1 MKVLILGSGSFAG
14 LCFFVHLLKSGFEV
28 HGVNRS
34 KPKESEMW
42 PWIRGVKMENIWH
55 TYNIINDLDR
65 IIEVINSLKPD
76 TIIDFMGQG
85 MVAQSWDDPALWYE
99 TNLGQ
104 KSKLINY
111 LAKSDYLEQ
120 YIRASTPEVYGSNE
134 AKMIASST
142 FNPSTPY
149 AISHAAID
157 THLRCMGSSYQF
169 PFKIARFANFYG
181 VGQQLYRVIPR
192 IILSCL
198 TNTKFIMDG
207 KGNSVRSFINTK
219 DICSALDAMIKK
231 AEIKAEYNFSS
242 EEEISITKLIDKVCE
257 KCNVSR
263 SEVLEQ
269 GPERVGKDKYYRLD
283 CSATT
288 KDLGWSTEVKLDNG
302 INDVI
307 EWIGL
312 NLNYLSSQNWKY
324 EHRR

>member
-1 MKVLILGSGSFAG
+1 MHTGVEIYPTGKLLHSKLDEKKRFEMKVLILGSGSFAG
-14 LCFFVHLLKSGFEV
+14 QCYFEHLLKSGIEV

-85 MVAQSWDDPALWYE
+85 MVAQSWDDPALCYE

-120 YIRASTPEVYGSNE
+120 YIRASTPEVYGNE
-134 AKMIASST
+134 AVMIASST

-157 THLRCMGSSYQF
+157 THLRCMKFVPISVQDS
-169 PFKIARFANFYG
+169 KICEFLWRWTA
-181 VGQQLYRVIPR
+181 
-192 IILSCL
+192 II
-198 TNTKFIMDG
+198 
-207 KGNSVRSFINTK
+207 
-219 DICSALDAMIKK
+219 
-231 AEIKAEYNFSS
+231 
-242 EEEISITKLIDKVCE
+242 
-257 KCNVSR
+257 
-263 SEVLEQ
+263 
-269 GPERVGKDKYYRLD
+269 
-283 CSATT
+283 
-288 KDLGWSTEVKLDNG
+288 
-302 INDVI
+302 
-307 EWIGL
+307 
-312 NLNYLSSQNWKY
+312 
-324 EHRR
+324 

>member
-1 MKVLILGSGSFAG
+1 
-14 LCFFVHLLKSGFEV
+14 
-28 HGVNRS
+28 
-34 KPKESEMW
+34 
-42 PWIRGVKMENIWH
+42 
-55 TYNIINDLDR
+55 
-65 IIEVINSLKPD
+65 
-76 TIIDFMGQG
+76 
-85 MVAQSWDDPALWYE
+85 
-99 TNLGQ
+99 
-104 KSKLINY
+104 
-111 LAKSDYLEQ
+111 
-120 YIRASTPEVYGSNE
+120 
-134 AKMIASST
+134 
-142 FNPSTPY
+142 
-149 AISHAAID
+149 
-157 THLRCMGSSYQF
+157 
-169 PFKIARFANFYG
+169 
-181 VGQQLYRVIPR
+181 
-192 IILSCL
+192 
-198 TNTKFIMDG
+198 MDG
-207 KGNSVRSFINTK
+207 KGNSIRSFINSK